1 MIKAML
7 TGFAG
12 VVLLVSASAAQA
24 APVSVPGSGADPA
37 IVTVEGGC
45 GPGGFRAENGR
56 CYPRRPPPPRFYGR
70 GGCPP
75 GTHPTPYGC
84 RRNF

>member
-12 VVLLVSASAAQA
+12 IILLASASSANA
-24 APVSVPGSGADPA
+24 APLSMPGPSGDPA
-37 IVTVEGGC
+37 IVRVEGGC
-45 GPGGFRAENGR
+45 GPGGFRAENGG
-56 CYPRRPPPPRFYGR
+56 CYPRRPPPRYYER
-70 GGCPP
+70 GCPP

-84 RRNF
+84 RRNY

>member
-1 MIKAML
+1 MIKALL

-12 VVLLVSASAAQA
+12 FVLLVSASSANA
-24 APVSVPGSGADPA
+24 APIAVPGHSGDPA
-37 IVTVEGGC
+37 IVEVSGGC

-70 GGCPP
+70 GCPP
-75 GTHPTPYGC
+75 GMHPTPYGC